1 MNLFGKDLSREVA
14 LVAEIG
20 VNHEGDVDVAMS
32 LLRAAA
38 QGGADAVKFQSYTP
52 ERFIDQ
58 TNAER
63 FARVSRFALDETA
76 HRRLAAEATA
86 LGVAFFSAAITE
98 DWVPLIAELCP
109 AIKIASG
116 DLTFEPVIRTAA
128 RTGKP
133 VIVSTGCGSAD
144 EVDRAVG
151 WVHDE
156 VGDALPERLVLMHCI
171 SAYPTP
177 IEDANLLSIPYL
189 AQRHGVSVGWS
200 NHVLGAEACLAA
212 VALGASVIEV
222 HVTDRKTG
230 RDFRDHELSFE
241 PDELADLAGA
251 IARVRASLGTPG
263 KRAMPSEQPV
273 REVIRKGLVA
283 ARDLSAGTVL
293 EPGDLIFARPATEF
307 ASGEIDR
314 VLGRTLQSPVAL
326 GSPITRAAVGMRD
339 NGREA

>member
-1 MNLFGKDLSREVA
+1 MNLFGKDLSRQVA
-14 LVAEIG
+14 LIAEIG

-38 QGGADAVKFQSYTP
+38 EGGADAVKFQSYTP
-52 ERFIDQ
+52 ERFIAQ

-63 FARVSRFALDETA
+63 FARVSRFALDEAA

-98 DWVPLIAELCP
+98 DWVPLIAELSP

-116 DLTFEPVIRTAA
+116 DLTFEPVIRAAA

-133 VIVSTGCGSAD
+133 VIISTGCGNAD

-151 WVHDE
+151 WVRDE

-177 IEDANLLSIPYL
+177 IEDANLRSIPYL

-230 RDFRDHELSFE
+230 RDFRDHEMSFE

-251 IARVRASLGTPG
+251 IARVRASLGAPD
-263 KRAMPSEQPV
+263 KQLMPSEAAA
-273 REVIRKGLVA
+273 REANRKGLVA

-293 EPGDLIFARPATEF
+293 ARDDLLFARPATEF
-307 ASGEIDR
+307 AASEIDSLIGATVATAIKQGTPIAR
-314 VLGRTLQSPVAL
+314 DAVTL
-326 GSPITRAAVGMRD
+326 T
-339 NGREA
+339 